1 MSLSGAVRVA
11 RVRAP
16 SRVRVI
22 VVTRS
27 LWNFLSS
34 LIPSWFSL
42 TRMRPATP
50 EGSDRRAA
58 PMITWLGLPSN

>member
-50 EGSDRRAA
+50 EGSEFSFTLRKSAVA
-58 PMITWLGLPSN
+58 QEA